1 MSEASEAVTVVAAR
15 PRKVVRARGRA
26 ALNKVPDNVIN
37 DPELRLAMEV
47 FPDNYNLEIPK
58 TIWRIRRDN
67 FKMVALQLPE
77 GLTMF
82 ATSLSDIIEKFTTA
96 QTLIMSDV
104 TYGACCVDDFS
115 ARALGCDF
123 MVHYGHSCLIPV
135 DQTANIKMLYVF
147 VDIKLDSLHFI
158 DSIKANLKRESRLSL
173 VSTIQFVASLQA
185 AARELREEGYQVDIP
200 QVKPL
205 SPGEILGCT
214 SPRISDGENIVYL
227 GDGRF
232 HLESAMIAN
241 PSLAAYRYDPY
252 SKVFSQE
259 YYDHDLMKRN
269 RKAAIETA
277 SGADTWGLILGTL
290 GRQGS
295 TKVLDHLQQQAE
307 AAGKRVITVL
317 LSEIFPHKLAIMS
330 SVGAWVQVACPRLS
344 IDWGLSFPAPILSP
358 YEAAVA
364 LKQCEWRQDVYPMD
378 FYANDSLGQWTPNHK
393 PTGCVSGGCSES
405 QCQSESK

>member
-1 MSEASEAVTVVAAR
+1 M
-15 PRKVVRARGRA
+15 
-26 ALNKVPDNVIN
+26 
-37 DPELRLAMEV
+37 
-47 FPDNYNLEIPK
+47 
-58 TIWRIRRDN
+58 
-67 FKMVALQLPE
+67 
-77 GLTMF
+77 
-82 ATSLSDIIEKFTTA
+82 
-96 QTLIMSDV
+96 
-104 TYGACCVDDFS
+104 
-115 ARALGCDF
+115 
-123 MVHYGHSCLIPV
+123 
-135 DQTANIKMLYVF
+135 
-147 VDIKLDSLHFI
+147 
-158 DSIKANLKRESRLSL
+158 
-173 VSTIQFVASLQA
+173 
-185 AARELREEGYQVDIP
+185 

-277 SGADTWGLILGTL
+277 SGADTWGLILDTL

-330 SVGAWVQVACPRLS
+330 SVGAWVQVACPR
-344 IDWGLSFPAPILSP
+344 
-358 YEAAVA
+358 
-364 LKQCEWRQDVYPMD
+364 
-378 FYANDSLGQWTPNHK
+378 
-393 PTGCVSGGCSES
+393 
-405 QCQSESK
+405 